1 MIQRLRKNTIF
12 VYRYGISEFNFHKN
26 KSQHS

>member
-12 VYRYGISEFNFHKN
+12 VYRYGISKYHFDKN